1 MALHGRKAQILL
13 TSGAGISMTN
23 EATTDDGTHTI
34 YTITNAVKRYWDKTA
49 SFTTQQANDALQ
61 SITITGS
68 PTGGTFVLR
77 FGGQNT
83 SALNW
88 NATSS
93 QVQTALQALSS
104 IGAGNALVIGGPG
117 PGSAFQVQ
125 FTSALGQ
132 ASQSLITLQ
141 TNSLTGGSSPT
152 VAIANVQSG
161 QAFTTIS
168 AGFTLQY
175 VGGKV
180 VYTAAQP
187 VGTYVR
193 VSGKYKAYAAIANAT
208 GWGADVSRDEKENT
222 TMTTT
227 STPVIWRT
235 WQMGMLDGTFTLT
248 EWWIDDTY
256 FELLDDD
263 ASMIAALVLDVTT
276 NARLEC
282 EVLMKKESIKIALD
296 ALDEESLDFRING
309 PVYFLTS

>member
-23 EATTDDGTHTI
+23 ESMTDDGTHTI
-34 YTITNAVKRYWDKTA
+34 YTITNGAKRYWDDTA
-49 SFTTQQANDALQ
+49 SFTVDQANDALQ

-77 FGGQNT
+77 FGGQDT
-83 SALNW
+83 SALSW
-88 NATSS
+88 DASATD
-93 QVQTALQALSS
+93 VQTALQALSS
-104 IGAGNALVIGGPG
+104 VGAGNALVTGGPG
-117 PGSAFQVQ
+117 PDSAFQVQ
-125 FTSALGQ
+125 FTGALGQ
-132 ASQSLITLQ
+132 AAQSLITLQ
-141 TNSLTGGSSPT
+141 TNSLTGGSSPD
-152 VAIANVQSG
+152 VSIANVQTG
-161 QAFTTIS
+161 QGFTTIS
-168 AGFTLQY
+168 SGYTLQY

-180 VYTAAQP
+180 IYSSARP

-193 VSGKYKAYAAIANAT
+193 VSGKYKAYAAIAEAT

-227 STPVIWRT
+227 STPTIWRT
-235 WQMGMLDGTFTLT
+235 FQMGLLDGTFSLMG
-248 EWWIDDTY
+248 WHVDDTY

-276 NARLEC
+276 GARLEC

-309 PVYFLTS
+309 PVYLLAA